1 MASKPEMRIC
11 VDRNVP
17 EILLPAAQ
25 RDIMALQGSSLKA
38 KGALVRQKRWS
49 AGSVLRCRFLDG
61 SPLQRK
67 QVEHY
72 AHAWEDY
79 ANISFRFVTAGEAH
93 IRISFSADPGSWSA
107 VGTDALIEPY
117 FPKHQPTM
125 NYGWLRDDTE
135 DEEYRRVVVHEFG
148 HALGAIHEHQ
158 NPRAKLKWN
167 KAAVYRYFSGPPNY
181 WTKSDIDHNI
191 FARYSSFTTNS
202 TKFDPHSIMLY
213 SFPAEFFLDGK
224 GTKTNT
230 DLSEQDKA
238 FIAEQYP
245 K

>member
-1 MASKPEMRIC
+1 
-11 VDRNVP
+11 
-17 EILLPAAQ
+17 
-25 RDIMALQGSSLKA
+25 
-38 KGALVRQKRWS
+38 
-49 AGSVLRCRFLDG
+49 
-61 SPLQRK
+61 
-67 QVEHY
+67 
-72 AHAWEDY
+72 
-79 ANISFRFVTAGEAH
+79 
-93 IRISFSADPGSWSA
+93 
-107 VGTDALIEPY
+107 
-117 FPKHQPTM
+117 M
-125 NYGWLRDDTE
+125 NFGWLSDDTE

-167 KAAVYRYFSGPPNY
+167 KAAVYRYFAGPPNY

-224 GTKTNT
+224 GTKSNT

-245 K
+245 R